1 MWMAGIYLTPRR
13 GFIIM
18 AASSRVAS
26 GRRQPP
32 SAFLS
37 SARKGVRQLIRLE
50 LKPNESL
57 DKALRRFKKICDREG
72 LTRDMRKHSY
82 YEKPSEK
89 NKRKDREREKE
100 RAKAIRVAEKK
111 KNKARKARAK
121 SLKKMA
127 SSAPRG

>member
-1 MWMAGIYLTPRR
+1 MA
-13 GFIIM
+13 FF
-18 AASSRVAS
+18 SST
-26 GRRQPP
+26 
-32 SAFLS
+32 
-37 SARKGVRQLIRLE
+37 RKGVNNLIRLE
-50 LKPNESL
+50 LKPNEGL

-121 SLKKMA
+121 TLKKLA
-127 SSAPRG
+127 ANAPR

>member
-1 MWMAGIYLTPRR
+1 M
-13 GFIIM
+13 
-18 AASSRVAS
+18 
-26 GRRQPP
+26 
-32 SAFLS
+32 
-37 SARKGVRQLIRLE
+37 
-50 LKPNESL
+50 

-121 SLKKMA
+121 SLKKLA
-127 SSAPRG
+127 SSSPRS

>member
-1 MWMAGIYLTPRR
+1 MSGLIFHIPVPAEGCAGRFAVPGR
-13 GFIIM
+13 GV
-18 AASSRVAS
+18 SE
-26 GRRQPP
+26 
-32 SAFLS
+32 
-37 SARKGVRQLIRLE
+37 LIRLE
-50 LKPNESL
+50 LKPNEGL

-72 LTRDMRKHSY
+72 LTRDMRKYSY

-121 SLKKMA
+121 SLKKLA
-127 SSAPRG
+127 SSAPRS

>member
-1 MWMAGIYLTPRR
+1 MHGPFAYITIGR
-13 GFIIM
+13 GV
-18 AASSRVAS
+18 ST
-26 GRRQPP
+26 
-32 SAFLS
+32 
-37 SARKGVRQLIRLE
+37 LIRLE

-72 LTRDMRKHSY
+72 LTRDMRKNSY

-111 KNKARKARAK
+111 KSKARKARAK

-127 SSAPRG
+127 TSPAN

>member
-1 MWMAGIYLTPRR
+1 MRLP
-13 GFIIM
+13 
-18 AASSRVAS
+18 
-26 GRRQPP
+26 
-32 SAFLS
+32 AFLS
-37 SARKGVRQLIRLE
+37 VAGRGVRQLIRLE
-50 LKPNESL
+50 LKPNEGL

-121 SLKKMA
+121 SLKKLA
-127 SSAPRG
+127 SAGDRK